1 MSRPKTP
8 REPDQRPADKND
20 PPSRPAAESER
31 PSRSPASE
39 RPSPSRAPAS
49 ERPSRSPTNEG
60 PSPSRSP
67 ASEGPSPSKPHA
79 EGEGRVIRDSEG
91 VIVGAR
97 SAGPKILGF
106 IDVSKN
112 RPSGPPRRDSRPG
125 ARPDMRGKPDAGK
138 PDASRPD
145 ASKPGQAPAIA
156 IDPSKPLEVELVD
169 GERPQGRASAR
180 KAREVRQN
188 RRLPGRKLP
197 RRGGQPSGS
206 GTAEMSAEKKRVRVD
221 EAISIGELAK
231 QMGVKAPKVIR
242 SLYGM
247 GIRKV
252 TVNSTIDVDT
262 AELVATEF
270 GYRVEDV
277 SFDESELIDDDET
290 DEDEGEPRAPVIT
303 VLGHVDHGKTTL
315 LDRLRRAN
323 VAGGEAG
330 GITQHV
336 AAYRIETNAGPMV
349 FVDTPGHSAF
359 SAMRERGANLT
370 DIAIV
375 IIAANDGIMPTT
387 IEALEKVKQA
397 EVALI
402 IAANKVD
409 LPDAD
414 LPKIERQLM
423 EHGILTETYGGEVPL
438 VPISAKHG
446 QGIDSLIE
454 QIGVLAELLELR
466 ANPEGRAIGV
476 VLESRVDR
484 GRGVI
489 ATVLVQNGTLQRGD
503 IVVAGESSGRVSALV
518 PSGGASEAVVPAAA
532 EPEDKKGKKAKPA
545 KPVKTKPV
553 VIESSGPST
562 VIDIVGFDEPPQVGY
577 AFNVVEDE
585 KSAKQ
590 LVTHRKEQ
598 RRRKDGAL
606 SGGGPTFADRL
617 AAERRSELPSLA
629 LVVRADVQGSLE
641 AIEQIIEEVRSSKI
655 TTKIISTGVGAITEG
670 DVKLATTARQ
680 SGANVRPAIFG
691 FGVKAAGKVASMAEA
706 EGIPVRSS
714 RVIYELGEQLQQL
727 MLDQL
732 EPTFVEHPIG
742 RAEVRKAF
750 PTSFGVVC
758 GCRVVSGK
766 ITRTAGVRVIRD
778 GEVIKQGKIASLRI
792 LVRDVREVGD
802 GHECG
807 ILIADFETP
816 REGDVIE
823 AFELEAI
830 PPTL

>member
-1 MSRPKTP
+1 
-8 REPDQRPADKND
+8 
-20 PPSRPAAESER
+20 
-31 PSRSPASE
+31 
-39 RPSPSRAPAS
+39 
-49 ERPSRSPTNEG
+49 
-60 PSPSRSP
+60 
-67 ASEGPSPSKPHA
+67 
-79 EGEGRVIRDSEG
+79 

-112 RPSGPPRRDSRPG
+112 RPSGPPRRDGGRD
-125 ARPDMRGKPDAGK
+125 ARDGRDGRKGPQVEGRGKPEAGK
-138 PDASRPD
+138 PESGKPSPIVGGPIKPEAEIVLDGDRP
-145 ASKPGQAPAIA
+145 
-156 IDPSKPLEVELVD
+156 L
-169 GERPQGRASAR
+169 GRASAR

-197 RRGGQPSGS
+197 RRGGLPSGS

-221 EAISIGELAK
+221 EAISVGELAK

-242 SLYGM
+242 SLYNM

-252 TVNSTIDVDT
+252 TVNSTVDVDT
-262 AELVATEF
+262 AELVANEF

-277 SFDESELIDDDET
+277 SFDESELLDDEET
-290 DEDEGEPRAPVIT
+290 DEDEGEPRVPIVAVF
-303 VLGHVDHGKTTL
+303 GHVDHGKTTL

-336 AAYRIETNAGPMV
+336 GAYRVETIAGPMV

-370 DIAIV
+370 DIAVV

-402 IAANKVD
+402 IAANKID

-466 ANPEGRAIGV
+466 ANAEGRAIGV

-489 ATVLVQNGTLQRGD
+489 ATVLVQNGTLERGD
-503 IVVAGESSGRVSALV
+503 IVVAGESSGRISALV
-518 PSGGASEAVVPAAA
+518 PSGGAGEPATATSTA
-532 EPEDKKGKKAKPA
+532 EPEDKKKKAKPV
-545 KPVKTKPV
+545 KPVKAKPII
-553 VIESSGPST
+553 IEKSGPST
-562 VIDIVGFDEPPQVGY
+562 VIDIVGFDEPPPVGNL
-577 AFNVVEDE
+577 FNVVEDE
-585 KSAKQ
+585 KAAKQ
-590 LVTHRKEQ
+590 LVLHRKEQ
-598 RRRKDGAL
+598 RRRKEGAL
-606 SGGGPTFADRL
+606 SGAPTFADRL
-617 AAERRSELPSLA
+617 AAERRAELPTLA

-641 AIEQIIEEVRSSKI
+641 AIEQIIDEVRSTKI
-655 TTKIISTGVGAITEG
+655 TTKIISTGVGAINEG
-670 DVKLATTARQ
+670 DVKLANTARQ
-680 SGANVRPAIFG
+680 SGSNVRPAIFG
-691 FGVKAAGKVASMAEA
+691 FGVKAAAKVAGFAES
-706 EGIPVRSS
+706 EGIPIRSS
-714 RVIYELGEQLQQL
+714 RIIYELGDQLRQL

-732 EPTFVEHPIG
+732 DPTFVEHAIG
-742 RAEVRKAF
+742 RAEVRKTF

-758 GCRVVSGK
+758 GCRVVNGK
-766 ITRTAGVRVIRD
+766 ITRSAGVRVIRD
-778 GEVIKQGKIASLRI
+778 GVVVKQGKIASLRI
-792 LVRDVREVGD
+792 LDRDVRDVGD

-807 ILIADFETP
+807 ILVADFETA

-823 AFELEAI
+823 AFELEAL
-830 PPTL
+830 PATL

>member
-1 MSRPKTP
+1 L
-8 REPDQRPADKND
+8 
-20 PPSRPAAESER
+20 
-31 PSRSPASE
+31 
-39 RPSPSRAPAS
+39 
-49 ERPSRSPTNEG
+49 
-60 PSPSRSP
+60 
-67 ASEGPSPSKPHA
+67 
-79 EGEGRVIRDSEG
+79 RVIRDSEG

-112 RPSGPPRRDSRPG
+112 RSSAPPRRG
-125 ARPDMRGKPDAGK
+125 AQPSAKP
-138 PDASRPD
+138 
-145 ASKPGQAPAIA
+145 
-156 IDPSKPLEVELVD
+156 DPSKPGAAPSDPSKPDVELID

-197 RRGGQPSGS
+197 RRGDKSAS

-221 EAISIGELAK
+221 EAISVGELAK

-242 SLYGM
+242 SLYNM

-252 TVNSTIDVDT
+252 TVNSTVDVDT
-262 AELVATEF
+262 AELVANEF

-277 SFDESELIDDDET
+277 SFDEAELLDDEET
-290 DEDEGEPRAPVIT
+290 VEDEGEPRAPVIA

-336 AAYRIETNAGPMV
+336 GAYRVETNAGPMV

-370 DIAIV
+370 DIAVV

-423 EHGILTETYGGEVPL
+423 EHGILTETYGGEVPM
-438 VPISAKHG
+438 VAISAKHG

-466 ANPEGRAIGV
+466 ANPEGRATGV

-489 ATVLVQNGTLQRGD
+489 ATVLIQNGTLERGD
-503 IVVAGESSGRVSALV
+503 IVLAGESSGRVSALV
-518 PSGGASEAVVPAAA
+518 PSGGASDTVALTSTA
-532 EPEDKKGKKAKPA
+532 EPEEGKKKKAKPV

-553 VIESSGPST
+553 IIESSGPST
-562 VIDIVGFDEPPQVGY
+562 VIDIVGFDEPPPVGY

-585 KSAKQ
+585 KAAKQ
-590 LVTHRKEQ
+590 LVLHRKEQ

-606 SGGGPTFADRL
+606 SGAPTFADRL
-617 AAERRSELPSLA
+617 AAERRAELPTLA

-641 AIEQIIEEVRSSKI
+641 AIEQIIAEVRSAKI

-680 SGANVRPAIFG
+680 SGSNVRPAIFG
-691 FGVKAAGKVASMAEA
+691 FGVKAAGKVGSLADSEN
-706 EGIPVRSS
+706 IPVRSS
-714 RVIYELGEQLQQL
+714 RIIYELGDQLKQL

-732 EPTFVEHPIG
+732 DPTFVEHPIG
-742 RAEVRKAF
+742 RAEVRKVF
-750 PTSFGVVC
+750 PTSHGFVC

-766 ITRTAGVRVIRD
+766 ITRSAGVRVLRE
-778 GEVIKQGKIASLRI
+778 GVVVKQGKIASLRI
-792 LVRDVREVGD
+792 IDRDVREVAD

-807 ILIADFETP
+807 ILVADFEGA

-830 PPTL
+830 PATL

>member
-1 MSRPKTP
+1 M
-8 REPDQRPADKND
+8 
-20 PPSRPAAESER
+20 
-31 PSRSPASE
+31 
-39 RPSPSRAPAS
+39 
-49 ERPSRSPTNEG
+49 
-60 PSPSRSP
+60 
-67 ASEGPSPSKPHA
+67 
-79 EGEGRVIRDSEG
+79 IRDAEG

-112 RPSGPPRRDSRPG
+112 RPSGPPRRDSRD
-125 ARPDMRGKPDAGK
+125 ARDGRRPQQADSRGKPEAGK
-138 PDASRPD
+138 PEAG
-145 ASKPGQAPAIA
+145 KPTTIA
-156 IDPSKPLEVELVD
+156 GAPSKPEAEIVLD
-169 GERPQGRASAR
+169 GDRPLGRASAR

-197 RRGGQPSGS
+197 RRGDRPSGS

-221 EAISIGELAK
+221 EAISVGELAK

-242 SLYGM
+242 SLYNM

-262 AELVATEF
+262 AELVANEF

-277 SFDESELIDDDET
+277 SFDESELLDDEET
-290 DEDEGEPRAPVIT
+290 IEDEGDPRAPVIA

-336 AAYRIETNAGPMV
+336 GAYRVETIAGPMV

-370 DIAIV
+370 DIAVV

-402 IAANKVD
+402 IAANKID
-409 LPDAD
+409 LPDAN

-489 ATVLVQNGTLQRGD
+489 ATVLVQNGTLERGD
-503 IVVAGESSGRVSALV
+503 IVVAGESSGRISALV
-518 PSGGASEAVVPAAA
+518 PSGSANELLPVTTA
-532 EPEDKKGKKAKPA
+532 EPEDKKKKAKPA

-553 VIESSGPST
+553 VIETSGPST
-562 VIDIVGFDEPPQVGY
+562 VIDIVGFDEPPPVGNL
-577 AFNVVEDE
+577 FNVVEDE
-585 KSAKQ
+585 KAAKQ
-590 LVTHRKEQ
+590 LVLHRKEQ
-598 RRRKDGAL
+598 RRRRDGAI
-606 SGGGPTFADRL
+606 SGGPTFADRL
-617 AAERRSELPSLA
+617 AAERRSELPTLA

-641 AIEQIIEEVRSSKI
+641 AIEQIIDEVRSAKI
-655 TTKIISTGVGAITEG
+655 TTKVISTGVGTITEG
-670 DVKLATTARQ
+670 DVKLANTARQ
-680 SGANVRPAIFG
+680 SGSNVRPAIFG
-691 FGVKAAGKVASMAEA
+691 FGVKAAGKVASFAES

-714 RVIYELGEQLQQL
+714 RIIYELGDQLRQL

-732 EPTFVEHPIG
+732 EPTFVEHDIG
-742 RAEVRKAF
+742 RAEVRKTF

-758 GCRVVSGK
+758 GCRVVNGK
-766 ITRTAGVRVIRD
+766 ITRSSGVRVIRD
-778 GEVIKQGKIASLRI
+778 GVIVKQGKIASLRI
-792 LVRDVREVGD
+792 LDRDVREVGD

-807 ILIADFETP
+807 ILVADFELA

-823 AFELEAI
+823 AFELEAL
-830 PPTL
+830 PATL

>member
-1 MSRPKTP
+1 M
-8 REPDQRPADKND
+8 
-20 PPSRPAAESER
+20 
-31 PSRSPASE
+31 
-39 RPSPSRAPAS
+39 
-49 ERPSRSPTNEG
+49 
-60 PSPSRSP
+60 
-67 ASEGPSPSKPHA
+67 
-79 EGEGRVIRDSEG
+79 RVIRDSEG

-112 RPSGPPRRDSRPG
+112 RSSAPPRRG
-125 ARPDMRGKPDAGK
+125 AQPSAKP
-138 PDASRPD
+138 
-145 ASKPGQAPAIA
+145 
-156 IDPSKPLEVELVD
+156 DPSKPGAAPSDPSKPDVELID

-197 RRGGQPSGS
+197 RRGDKSAS

-221 EAISIGELAK
+221 EAISVGELAK

-242 SLYGM
+242 SLYNM

-252 TVNSTIDVDT
+252 TVNSTVDVDT
-262 AELVATEF
+262 AELVANEF

-277 SFDESELIDDDET
+277 SFDEAELLDDEET
-290 DEDEGEPRAPVIT
+290 VEDEGEPRAPVIA

-336 AAYRIETNAGPMV
+336 GAYRVETNAGPMV

-370 DIAIV
+370 DIAVV

-423 EHGILTETYGGEVPL
+423 EHGILTETYGGEVPM
-438 VPISAKHG
+438 VAISAKHG

-466 ANPEGRAIGV
+466 ANPEGRATGV

-489 ATVLVQNGTLQRGD
+489 ATVLIQNGTLERGD
-503 IVVAGESSGRVSALV
+503 IVLAGESSGRVSALV
-518 PSGGASEAVVPAAA
+518 PSGGASDTVALTSTA
-532 EPEDKKGKKAKPA
+532 EPEEGKKKKAKPV

-553 VIESSGPST
+553 IIESSGPST
-562 VIDIVGFDEPPQVGY
+562 VIDIVGFDEPPPVGY

-585 KSAKQ
+585 KAAKQ
-590 LVTHRKEQ
+590 LVLHRKEQ

-606 SGGGPTFADRL
+606 SGAPTFADRL
-617 AAERRSELPSLA
+617 AAERRAELPTLA

-641 AIEQIIEEVRSSKI
+641 AIEQIIAEVRSAKI

-680 SGANVRPAIFG
+680 SGSNVRPAIFG
-691 FGVKAAGKVASMAEA
+691 FGVKAAGKVGSLADSEN
-706 EGIPVRSS
+706 IPVRSS
-714 RVIYELGEQLQQL
+714 RIIYELGDQLKQL

-732 EPTFVEHPIG
+732 DPTFVEHPIG
-742 RAEVRKAF
+742 RAEVRKVF
-750 PTSFGVVC
+750 PTSHGFVC

-766 ITRTAGVRVIRD
+766 ITRSAGVRVLRE
-778 GEVIKQGKIASLRI
+778 GVVVKQGKIASLRI
-792 LVRDVREVGD
+792 IDRDVREVAD

-807 ILIADFETP
+807 ILVADFEGA

-830 PPTL
+830 PATL

>member
-1 MSRPKTP
+1 M
-8 REPDQRPADKND
+8 
-20 PPSRPAAESER
+20 
-31 PSRSPASE
+31 
-39 RPSPSRAPAS
+39 
-49 ERPSRSPTNEG
+49 
-60 PSPSRSP
+60 
-67 ASEGPSPSKPHA
+67 
-79 EGEGRVIRDSEG
+79 IRDSEG

-112 RPSGPPRRDSRPG
+112 RSSAPPRRG
-125 ARPDMRGKPDAGK
+125 AQPSAKP
-138 PDASRPD
+138 
-145 ASKPGQAPAIA
+145 
-156 IDPSKPLEVELVD
+156 DPSKPGAAPSDPSKPDVELID

-197 RRGGQPSGS
+197 RRGDKSAS

-221 EAISIGELAK
+221 EAISVGELAK

-242 SLYGM
+242 SLYNM

-252 TVNSTIDVDT
+252 TVNSTVDVDT
-262 AELVATEF
+262 AELVANEF

-277 SFDESELIDDDET
+277 SFDEAELLDDEET
-290 DEDEGEPRAPVIT
+290 VEDEGEPRAPVIA

-336 AAYRIETNAGPMV
+336 GAYRVETNAGPMV

-370 DIAIV
+370 DIAVV

-423 EHGILTETYGGEVPL
+423 EHGILTETYGGEVPM
-438 VPISAKHG
+438 VAISAKHG

-466 ANPEGRAIGV
+466 ANPEGRATGV

-489 ATVLVQNGTLQRGD
+489 ATVLIQNGTLERGD
-503 IVVAGESSGRVSALV
+503 IVLAGESSGRVSALV
-518 PSGGASEAVVPAAA
+518 PSGGASDTVALTSTA
-532 EPEDKKGKKAKPA
+532 EPEEGKKKKAKPV

-553 VIESSGPST
+553 IIESSGPST
-562 VIDIVGFDEPPQVGY
+562 VIDIVGFDEPPPVGY

-585 KSAKQ
+585 KAAKQ
-590 LVTHRKEQ
+590 LVLHRKEQ

-606 SGGGPTFADRL
+606 SGAPTFADRL
-617 AAERRSELPSLA
+617 AAERRAELPTLA

-641 AIEQIIEEVRSSKI
+641 AIEQIIAEVRSAKI

-680 SGANVRPAIFG
+680 SGSNVRPAIFG
-691 FGVKAAGKVASMAEA
+691 FGVKAAGKVGSLADSEN
-706 EGIPVRSS
+706 IPVRSS
-714 RVIYELGEQLQQL
+714 RIIYELGDQLKQL

-732 EPTFVEHPIG
+732 DPTFVEHPIG
-742 RAEVRKAF
+742 RAEVRKVF
-750 PTSFGVVC
+750 PTSHGFVC

-766 ITRTAGVRVIRD
+766 ITRSAGVRVLRE
-778 GEVIKQGKIASLRI
+778 GVVVKQGKIASLRI
-792 LVRDVREVGD
+792 IDRDVREVAD

-807 ILIADFETP
+807 ILVADFEGA

-830 PPTL
+830 PATL

>member
-1 MSRPKTP
+1 M
-8 REPDQRPADKND
+8 
-20 PPSRPAAESER
+20 
-31 PSRSPASE
+31 
-39 RPSPSRAPAS
+39 
-49 ERPSRSPTNEG
+49 
-60 PSPSRSP
+60 
-67 ASEGPSPSKPHA
+67 
-79 EGEGRVIRDSEG
+79 RVIRDAEG

-112 RPSGPPRRDSRPG
+112 RPSGPPRRG
-125 ARPDMRGKPDAGK
+125 DMRGKPEPGK
-138 PDASRPD
+138 PE
-145 ASKPGQAPAIA
+145 
-156 IDPSKPLEVELVD
+156 PSKPAVIAGEPTKPEIELVD
-169 GERPQGRASAR
+169 GERPQGRVSAR
-180 KAREVRQN
+180 KAREFRQN
-188 RRLPGRKLP
+188 RRIPGRKAA
-197 RRGGQPSGS
+197 RRGDKPSGS

-221 EAISIGELAK
+221 EAISVGELAK

-262 AELVATEF
+262 AELVANEF

-277 SFDESELIDDDET
+277 SFDESELIDEDE
-290 DEDEGEPRAPVIT
+290 DEDEGEPRAPVIA

-315 LDRLRRAN
+315 LDRLRQAN

-336 AAYRIETNAGPMV
+336 GAYRIETNAGPMV

-370 DIAIV
+370 DIAVV

-402 IAANKVD
+402 IAANKID
-409 LPDAD
+409 LPDAN
-414 LPKIERQLM
+414 LAKIERQLM
-423 EHGILTETYGGEVPL
+423 EHGILTETYGGEVPI

-446 QGIDSLIE
+446 QGIDALLE
-454 QIGVLAELLELR
+454 QIGVLAEMLELR
-466 ANPEGRAIGV
+466 ANSEGRAIGV

-484 GRGVI
+484 GRGVL

-518 PSGGASEAVVPAAA
+518 PSGGASEAAPPPVV
-532 EPEDKKGKKAKPA
+532 EVEDKKKKAKPV
-545 KPVKTKPV
+545 KPVKTKPI
-553 VIESSGPST
+553 VIESTGPST
-562 VIDIVGFDEPPQVGY
+562 VIDIVGFDEPPPVGY

-585 KSAKQ
+585 KAAKQ
-590 LVTHRKEQ
+590 LVAHRKEQ

-606 SGGGPTFADRL
+606 SGAPTFADRL
-617 AAERRSELPSLA
+617 AAERRGDLPSLA

-641 AIEQIIEEVRSSKI
+641 AIEQILDEVRSTKI

-680 SGANVRPAIFG
+680 SGTNVRPAIFG
-691 FGVKAAGKVASMAEA
+691 FGVKAAGKVASLAES

-714 RVIYELGEQLQQL
+714 RIIYELGDQLKQL

-732 EPTFVEHPIG
+732 DPTFVEHAIG
-742 RAEVRKAF
+742 RAEVRKTF
-750 PTSFGVVC
+750 PTSYGVVC

-766 ITRTAGVRVIRD
+766 ITRTSIVHVVRAGVIV
-778 GEVIKQGKIASLRI
+778 KQSKVASLRI
-792 LVRDVREVGD
+792 IDRDVREVAD

-807 ILIADFETP
+807 ILIADFEGAL
-816 REGDVIE
+816 EGDVIE